1 MAALP
6 PFVTPVGLFV
16 DAATETIVRTAR
28 ELGLRHIQLHG
39 TESPERV
46 SDLKPL
52 VVIKAV
58 RVDREHFADELAVWR
73 EKHRRLKLTNLAGL
87 VLETAGTSA
96 PGGTGVA
103 NDWETVREAR
113 SAGHFEGIP
122 AIIAAG
128 GLTPE
133 SVGAVVRDVLPYAV
147 DVSSGVEESK
157 GRKSAARV
165 EAFVR
170 AVREADADARAV

>member
-6 PFVTPVGLFV
+6 PFVTPVGIFV
-16 DAATETIVRTAR
+16 DAAIDSVLRTVR
-28 ELGLRHIQLHG
+28 ELGLRYVQLNG
-39 TESPERV
+39 TESAERV
-46 SDLKPL
+46 DDLKPL
-52 VVIKAV
+52 IVTKAI

-73 EKHRRLKLTNLAGL
+73 EKSRSLKLTNLAGL

-103 NDWETVREAR
+103 NDWQTVRNAR
-113 SAGHFEGIP
+113 SAGDFEGLP
-122 AIIAAG
+122 AVIAAG

-133 SVGAVVRDVLPYAV
+133 SVGAVVRDLRPYAV

-170 AVREADADARAV
+170 AVRDADASFS